1 MKMKI
6 FNYFK
11 ESNRKKYFHQRDY
24 SKLELLKFTK
34 SIKIRFTM
42 VSITS
47 PTFARKGSS
56 SSGLFFLFFVIL
68 VCLGAFATNPTSVE
82 HKLILKDK
90 MREYLNTE
98 IDKMQLENDNKFA
111 ALGASLGAAFGGI
124 IVDKYIDENVVVDD
138 YYLFSITNVR
148 WEGKIKMV
156 GLGIFGKVVLH
167 PDIDKKL
174 KEGLTKIIDYE

>member
-1 MKMKI
+1 M
-6 FNYFK
+6 
-11 ESNRKKYFHQRDY
+11 EV
-24 SKLELLKFTK
+24 LKFTK
-34 SIKIRFTM
+34 STKIRFNM
-42 VSITS
+42 VSNSNQTY
-47 PTFARKGSS
+47 PKKGAS
-56 SSGLFFLFFVIL
+56 SSGLFVLFFIVL

-124 IVDKYIDENVVVDD
+124 IVDKFIDENVVVDD

-148 WEGKIKMV
+148 WDGKIKMV
-156 GLGIFGKVVLH
+156 GVGIFGKVILH

-174 KEGLTKIIDYE
+174 KEGLTKNK

>member
-1 MKMKI
+1 
-6 FNYFK
+6 
-11 ESNRKKYFHQRDY
+11 
-24 SKLELLKFTK
+24 
-34 SIKIRFTM
+34 M
-42 VSITS
+42 VSNMNQTY
-47 PTFARKGSS
+47 AKKGSS
-56 SSGLFFLFFVIL
+56 SSGLFFFLFIVL

-98 IDKMQLENDNKFA
+98 LDEMQLENDNKFA

-124 IVDKYIDENVVVDD
+124 IVDKFIDESVVVDD

-148 WEGKIKMV
+148 WEGKINMV
-156 GLGIFGKVVLH
+156 GVGIFGKVILH

-174 KEGLTKIIDYE
+174 KEGLPKNE

>member
-1 MKMKI
+1 
-6 FNYFK
+6 
-11 ESNRKKYFHQRDY
+11 
-24 SKLELLKFTK
+24 
-34 SIKIRFTM
+34 M
-42 VSITS
+42 VSNTNQ
-47 PTFARKGSS
+47 TYTKKGSS
-56 SSGLFFLFFVIL
+56 SSGLFFLFFIIL

-111 ALGASLGAAFGGI
+111 ALGASLGAAFGGVI
-124 IVDKYIDENVVVDD
+124 ADKFIDENVVVDD

-156 GLGIFGKVVLH
+156 GVGIFGKVILH

-174 KEGLTKIIDYE
+174 KEGLPKNE

>member
-1 MKMKI
+1 
-6 FNYFK
+6 
-11 ESNRKKYFHQRDY
+11 
-24 SKLELLKFTK
+24 
-34 SIKIRFTM
+34 M
-42 VSITS
+42 VSDTNQ
-47 PTFARKGSS
+47 THAKKGSS
-56 SSGLFFLFFVIL
+56 SSGLFVLFFVVL

-111 ALGASLGAAFGGI
+111 ALGASLGAAFGGVI
-124 IVDKYIDENVVVDD
+124 ADKFIDENVVVDD

-156 GLGIFGKVVLH
+156 GVGIFGKVILH
-167 PDIDKKL
+167 PDIDKKM
-174 KEGLTKIIDYE
+174 KEGLTKNQ

>member
-1 MKMKI
+1 
-6 FNYFK
+6 
-11 ESNRKKYFHQRDY
+11 
-24 SKLELLKFTK
+24 
-34 SIKIRFTM
+34 M
-42 VSITS
+42 VSNTNQ
-47 PTFARKGSS
+47 TYAKKGSS
-56 SSGLFFLFFVIL
+56 SSGLFFLFFIFL

-111 ALGASLGAAFGGI
+111 ALGASLGAAFGGVI
-124 IVDKYIDENVVVDD
+124 ADKFIDENVVVDD

-156 GLGIFGKVVLH
+156 GVGLFGKVILH

-174 KEGLTKIIDYE
+174 KEGLPKNE

>member
-1 MKMKI
+1 MK
-6 FNYFK
+6 NGL
-11 ESNRKKYFHQRDY
+11 S
-24 SKLELLKFTK
+24 
-34 SIKIRFTM
+34 M
-42 VSITS
+42 VSNTNQ
-47 PTFARKGSS
+47 TYAKKESS
-56 SSGLFFLFFVIL
+56 SSGLYFLFFITL

-98 IDKMQLENDNKFA
+98 IDKLQLENDNKLA
-111 ALGASLGAAFGGI
+111 QLGASLGAAFGGV
-124 IVDKYIDENVVVDD
+124 IVDKFIDENVVVDD

-156 GLGIFGKVVLH
+156 GVGIFGKVILH

-174 KEGLTKIIDYE
+174 KEGLPKNE

>member
-1 MKMKI
+1 
-6 FNYFK
+6 
-11 ESNRKKYFHQRDY
+11 
-24 SKLELLKFTK
+24 
-34 SIKIRFTM
+34 M
-42 VSITS
+42 VSDTNQ
-47 PTFARKGSS
+47 TYAKKGSS
-56 SSGLFFLFFVIL
+56 SSGLFVFFFIVL

-98 IDKMQLENDNKFA
+98 IDKMQLESDNKFA
-111 ALGASLGAAFGGI
+111 QLGASLGAAFGGVI
-124 IVDKYIDENVVVDD
+124 ADKFIDENVVVDD

-156 GLGIFGKVVLH
+156 GVGLFGKVILH

-174 KEGLTKIIDYE
+174 KEGLPKNE

>member
-1 MKMKI
+1 
-6 FNYFK
+6 
-11 ESNRKKYFHQRDY
+11 
-24 SKLELLKFTK
+24 
-34 SIKIRFTM
+34 M
-42 VSITS
+42 VSDTNQ
-47 PTFARKGSS
+47 THAKKGSS
-56 SSGLFFLFFVIL
+56 SSGLFFLFFIVL

-111 ALGASLGAAFGGI
+111 ALGASLGAVFGGVI
-124 IVDKYIDENVVVDD
+124 ADKFIDENVVVDD

-156 GLGIFGKVVLH
+156 GVGIFGKVILH
-167 PDIDKKL
+167 PDIDKKM
-174 KEGLTKIIDYE
+174 KEGLTKNQ

>member
-1 MKMKI
+1 MK
-6 FNYFK
+6 NGL
-11 ESNRKKYFHQRDY
+11 S
-24 SKLELLKFTK
+24 
-34 SIKIRFTM
+34 M
-42 VSITS
+42 VSNTNQIY
-47 PTFARKGSS
+47 ARKGSS
-56 SSGLFFLFFVIL
+56 SSGLFFLFFIIL

-98 IDKMQLENDNKFA
+98 IDKIQLDNDNKFA
-111 ALGASLGAAFGGI
+111 QLGASLGAAFGGV
-124 IVDKYIDENVVVDD
+124 IVDKFIDENVVVDD

-156 GLGIFGKVVLH
+156 GVGIFGKVILH

-174 KEGLTKIIDYE
+174 KEGLPKNE

>member
-1 MKMKI
+1 
-6 FNYFK
+6 
-11 ESNRKKYFHQRDY
+11 
-24 SKLELLKFTK
+24 
-34 SIKIRFTM
+34 M
-42 VSITS
+42 VSDTNQ
-47 PTFARKGSS
+47 THAKKGSS
-56 SSGLFFLFFVIL
+56 SSGLFILFFIVL

-111 ALGASLGAAFGGI
+111 ALGASLGAAFGGVI
-124 IVDKYIDENVVVDD
+124 ADKFIDENVVVDD

-156 GLGIFGKVVLH
+156 GVGIFGKVILH
-167 PDIDKKL
+167 PDIDKKM
-174 KEGLTKIIDYE
+174 KEGLTKNQ

>member
-1 MKMKI
+1 
-6 FNYFK
+6 
-11 ESNRKKYFHQRDY
+11 
-24 SKLELLKFTK
+24 
-34 SIKIRFTM
+34 M
-42 VSITS
+42 VSDTNQ
-47 PTFARKGSS
+47 THAKKGSS
-56 SSGLFFLFFVIL
+56 LSGLFILFFIVL

-111 ALGASLGAAFGGI
+111 ALGASLGAAFGGVI
-124 IVDKYIDENVVVDD
+124 ADKFIDENVVVDD

-156 GLGIFGKVVLH
+156 GVGIFGKVILH

-174 KEGLTKIIDYE
+174 KEGLPKNE

>member
-1 MKMKI
+1 
-6 FNYFK
+6 
-11 ESNRKKYFHQRDY
+11 
-24 SKLELLKFTK
+24 
-34 SIKIRFTM
+34 M
-42 VSITS
+42 VSNMNQTY
-47 PTFARKGSS
+47 AKKGSS
-56 SSGLFFLFFVIL
+56 SSGLFFLFFIVL

-90 MREYLNTE
+90 MREYLNTG

-124 IVDKYIDENVVVDD
+124 IVDKFIDENVVIDD

-156 GLGIFGKVVLH
+156 GVGIFGKVILH
-167 PDIDKKL
+167 PDIDKKM
-174 KEGLTKIIDYE
+174 KEHLLR

>member
-1 MKMKI
+1 
-6 FNYFK
+6 
-11 ESNRKKYFHQRDY
+11 
-24 SKLELLKFTK
+24 
-34 SIKIRFTM
+34 
-42 VSITS
+42 
-47 PTFARKGSS
+47 
-56 SSGLFFLFFVIL
+56 

-124 IVDKYIDENVVVDD
+124 IVDKFIDENVVVDD

-156 GLGIFGKVVLH
+156 GLGIFGKVILH

-174 KEGLTKIIDYE
+174 KEGLTKNK

>member
-1 MKMKI
+1 
-6 FNYFK
+6 
-11 ESNRKKYFHQRDY
+11 
-24 SKLELLKFTK
+24 
-34 SIKIRFTM
+34 M
-42 VSITS
+42 VSNMNQTY
-47 PTFARKGSS
+47 AKKGSS
-56 SSGLFFLFFVIL
+56 SSGLFFFLFIVL

-98 IDKMQLENDNKFA
+98 LDEMQLENDNKFA

-124 IVDKYIDENVVVDD
+124 IVDKFIDESVVVDD

-148 WEGKIKMV
+148 WEGKINMV
-156 GLGIFGKVVLH
+156 GVGIFGKVILH

-174 KEGLTKIIDYE
+174 KEGLTKNK

>member
-1 MKMKI
+1 
-6 FNYFK
+6 
-11 ESNRKKYFHQRDY
+11 
-24 SKLELLKFTK
+24 
-34 SIKIRFTM
+34 M
-42 VSITS
+42 VSNMNQTY
-47 PTFARKGSS
+47 AKKGSS
-56 SSGLFFLFFVIL
+56 SSGLFFFLFIVL

-98 IDKMQLENDNKFA
+98 LDKMQLENDNKFA

-124 IVDKYIDENVVVDD
+124 IVDKFIDESVVVDD

-148 WEGKIKMV
+148 WEGKINMV
-156 GLGIFGKVVLH
+156 GVGIFGKVILH

-174 KEGLTKIIDYE
+174 KEGLTKNK

>member
-1 MKMKI
+1 
-6 FNYFK
+6 
-11 ESNRKKYFHQRDY
+11 
-24 SKLELLKFTK
+24 
-34 SIKIRFTM
+34 M
-42 VSITS
+42 VSNTS
-47 PTFARKGSS
+47 PTYARKGSS

-90 MREYLNTE
+90 MSEYLNTE

-124 IVDKYIDENVVVDD
+124 IVDKFIDENVVVDD

-156 GLGIFGKVVLH
+156 GLGIFGKVILH

-174 KEGLTKIIDYE
+174 KEGLTKNK

>member
-1 MKMKI
+1 
-6 FNYFK
+6 
-11 ESNRKKYFHQRDY
+11 
-24 SKLELLKFTK
+24 
-34 SIKIRFTM
+34 M
-42 VSITS
+42 VSNTNQ
-47 PTFARKGSS
+47 TYAKKGSS
-56 SSGLFFLFFVIL
+56 SSGLFFLFFIVL
-68 VCLGAFATNPTSVE
+68 VCLGAFVTNPTSVE

-124 IVDKYIDENVVVDD
+124 IVDKFIDENVVIDD

-156 GLGIFGKVVLH
+156 GVGIFGKVILH

-174 KEGLTKIIDYE
+174 KEGLTKNK

>member
-1 MKMKI
+1 
-6 FNYFK
+6 
-11 ESNRKKYFHQRDY
+11 
-24 SKLELLKFTK
+24 
-34 SIKIRFTM
+34 M
-42 VSITS
+42 VSDTNQ
-47 PTFARKGSS
+47 TYAKKGSS
-56 SSGLFFLFFVIL
+56 SSGLFFLFFIVL

-111 ALGASLGAAFGGI
+111 QLGASLGAAFGGVI
-124 IVDKYIDENVVVDD
+124 ADKFIDEKVVVDD

-156 GLGIFGKVVLH
+156 GVGLFGKVILH

-174 KEGLTKIIDYE
+174 KEGLPKNE

>member
-1 MKMKI
+1 MA
-6 FNYFK
+6 
-11 ESNRKKYFHQRDY
+11 SNTNHTYAK
-24 SKLELLKFTK
+24 
-34 SIKIRFTM
+34 
-42 VSITS
+42 
-47 PTFARKGSS
+47 KGSS
-56 SSGLFFLFFVIL
+56 SSGLFIFFFIVL

-111 ALGASLGAAFGGI
+111 QLGASLGAAFGGV
-124 IVDKYIDENVVVDD
+124 IVDKFIDENVVVDD

-148 WEGKIKMV
+148 WEGKIKMLGV
-156 GLGIFGKVVLH
+156 GIFGKVILH

-174 KEGLTKIIDYE
+174 KEGLPKNE

>member
-1 MKMKI
+1 
-6 FNYFK
+6 
-11 ESNRKKYFHQRDY
+11 
-24 SKLELLKFTK
+24 
-34 SIKIRFTM
+34 M
-42 VSITS
+42 VSDTNQ
-47 PTFARKGSS
+47 THAKKGSS
-56 SSGLFFLFFVIL
+56 SSGLFVLFFIVL

-111 ALGASLGAAFGGI
+111 ALGASLGAAFGGVI
-124 IVDKYIDENVVVDD
+124 ADKFIDENVVVDD

-156 GLGIFGKVVLH
+156 GVGIFGKVILH
-167 PDIDKKL
+167 PDIDKKM
-174 KEGLTKIIDYE
+174 KEGLTKNQ

>member
-1 MKMKI
+1 MK
-6 FNYFK
+6 NGL
-11 ESNRKKYFHQRDY
+11 S
-24 SKLELLKFTK
+24 
-34 SIKIRFTM
+34 M
-42 VSITS
+42 VSNTNQ
-47 PTFARKGSS
+47 TYAKKGSS
-56 SSGLFFLFFVIL
+56 SSGLFFLFFIIL

-98 IDKMQLENDNKFA
+98 IDKIQLDNDYKFSQ
-111 ALGASLGAAFGGI
+111 LGASLGAAFGGV
-124 IVDKYIDENVVVDD
+124 IVDKFIDENVVVDD

-156 GLGIFGKVVLH
+156 GVGIFGKVILH

-174 KEGLTKIIDYE
+174 KEGLPKNE